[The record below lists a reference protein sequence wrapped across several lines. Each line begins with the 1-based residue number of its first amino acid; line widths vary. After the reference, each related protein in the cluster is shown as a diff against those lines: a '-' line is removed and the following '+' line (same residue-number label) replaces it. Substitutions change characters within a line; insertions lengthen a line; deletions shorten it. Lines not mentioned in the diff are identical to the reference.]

1 MICRIRN
8 STCVLLCLV
17 SLFGCQTEPP
27 TSKTAMFDDET
38 KKQPRRVMVQHCLI
52 SFDGGV
58 PGATRSRDEA
68 QKLAEQLFEQA
79 KSGADFHQMVKQYS
93 DDPGLGIYKLV
104 NFGIPV
110 DPVSG
115 ASGRDTMVKGFGDMS
130 FSLQVD
136 EIGLCPYDSNNSRY
150 GWHIIKRL
158 E

>member
-1 MICRIRN
+1 MN
-8 STCVLLCLV
+8 SWSLYVTCFLLCVSMLV
-17 SLFGCQTEPP
+17 GCQPESLP
-27 TSKTAMFDDET
+27 SKAASVDDET

-58 PGATRSRDEA
+58 PGATRSREEA
-68 QKLAEQLFEQA
+68 QQLAEQLFEEA

-93 DDPGLGIYKLV
+93 DDPGFGIYKLV
-104 NFGIPV
+104 NYGIPV

-136 EIGLCPYDSNNSRY
+136 EIGLCPYDPINSRY